1 MWILMLL
8 FITLRVL
15 HKLLLSRVGNVVKL
29 EERHRNIEGE
39 FCVLAL
45 LFFTSYNWGR
55 LCDKLVY
62 QGALFQ
68 LFFLLFF
75 FLLLFFLLS
84 VIFCVHFF

>member
-29 EERHRNIEGE
+29 EERHRNIEAA

-75 FLLLFFLLS
+75 FLLF
-84 VIFCVHFF
+84 VIFCAHFF